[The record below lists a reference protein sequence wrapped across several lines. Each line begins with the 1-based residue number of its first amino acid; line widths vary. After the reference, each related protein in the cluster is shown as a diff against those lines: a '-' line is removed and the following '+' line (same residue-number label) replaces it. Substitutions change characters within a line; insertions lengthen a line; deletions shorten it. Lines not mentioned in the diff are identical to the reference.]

1 MTDDAGTEVEP
12 IVGNKR
18 IEDAAIRF
26 VVEQERRMGREA
38 ADTRYRGARSS
49 VMVGRPFL
57 HAHHL
62 AFEHPGSGERM
73 VLSAPLPPD
82 LESVRERFS

>member
-1 MTDDAGTEVEP
+1 MNV
-12 IVGNKR
+12 
-18 IEDAAIRF
+18 AATVLRS
-26 VVEQERRMGREA
+26 RGCRSN
-38 ADTRYRGARSS
+38 RGARSS

-73 VLSAPLPPD
+73 VFTAPLPPD